1 MINDDVCFHIIK
13 SKYVK
18 VTKKCVF
25 IVPFTTLNQVSHL
38 FERNCIQSGTPLLN
52 IFGVGLVDY
61 KLLFGKFED

>member
-18 VTKKCVF
+18 VTKNVC

-38 FERNCIQSGTPLLN
+38 FERNWIQSGTPLLN

-61 KLLFGKFED
+61 KLLFGNFED